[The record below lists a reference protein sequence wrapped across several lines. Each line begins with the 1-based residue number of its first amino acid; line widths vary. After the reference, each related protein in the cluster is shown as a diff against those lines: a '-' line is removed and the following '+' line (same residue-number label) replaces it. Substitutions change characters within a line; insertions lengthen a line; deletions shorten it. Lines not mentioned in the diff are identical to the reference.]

1 VKLLPRVILPAMT
14 LLFLAPQAA
23 LAHLVTSGLG
33 PFYDGAL
40 HLAIS
45 PDDLLGLISIA
56 LLAGLCGT
64 RACRLTIIVLV
75 ISWFT
80 AGLIGLS
87 LPTTLYIPWLSIVSF
102 LLLGLLV
109 AIAPQ
114 LRPNTVAL
122 LAGIFG
128 ALHGLFN
135 GSALA
140 AIGAGPLALSGIS
153 VTVCVIALLVSAFV
167 ISLRAAWSHIAVRVA
182 GSWVAAVGM
191 LMCGWLVRGTV

>member
-1 VKLLPRVILPAMT
+1 MKVIGKAILPSMT
-14 LLFLAPQAA
+14 FLFLLPQAA
-23 LAHLVTSGLG
+23 LAHLVNSGLG

-56 LLAGLCGT
+56 LLAGLSGT
-64 RACRLTIIVLV
+64 RACRRTIIVLV

-87 LPTTLYIPWLSIVSF
+87 LPTTIYIPWLSIVSF
-102 LLLGLLV
+102 MLMGLLV

-114 LRPNTVAL
+114 FKPNSVAFF
-122 LAGIFG
+122 AGIFG
-128 ALHGLFN
+128 ALHGVFN

-140 AIGAGPLALSGIS
+140 AIGAGPLALSGIA

-167 ISLRAAWSHIAVRVA
+167 VSLRAVVLLFELP
-182 GSWVAAVGM
+182 AVG
-191 LMCGWLVRGTV
+191 